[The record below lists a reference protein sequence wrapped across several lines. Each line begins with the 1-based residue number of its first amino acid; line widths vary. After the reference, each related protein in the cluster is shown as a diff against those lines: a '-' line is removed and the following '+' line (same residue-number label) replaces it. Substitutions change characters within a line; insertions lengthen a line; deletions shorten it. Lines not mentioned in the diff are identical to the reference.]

1 MIQGVP
7 HPPLT
12 IHSQNPEVAA
22 ADSSHPQ
29 KKQKGRSIRSGLSS
43 LFSVHVRCHCPPV
56 NGGDGWHHLDNVF
69 SGLGAWGGGAGF

>member
-29 KKQKGRSIRSGLSS
+29 KNQNHPQSGWFALA
-43 LFSVHVRCHCPPV
+43 L
-56 NGGDGWHHLDNVF
+56 
-69 SGLGAWGGGAGF
+69 